1 MSMINTPSDMAFL
14 PEEDVAPIPV
24 AQQRAAVEAGVL
36 SPQQP
41 GLAPEAT
48 EQVTPPVDPY
58 AAKRRYY
65 TASSS
70 VVVENG
76 RRIQVVTDID
86 GNVTRTDIG
95 PADTTGGG
103 EDDDEETT
111 IPAAGREFD
120 EDAFARLG
128 ALLGRIGLQGLTGRV
143 RELVAKGVTD
153 GDAIL
158 FELRGTDEYKKR
170 FAANAKRA
178 AKGLPELAP
187 STYVGLEESYRT
199 LLRGA
204 GLPLGF
210 YDEPSDFEKFIE
222 NDVSASELNTRVQ
235 QGFVMVRDADPEV
248 KRQMQRLYNVGENE
262 LAAYF
267 LDPDRATPILTRQ
280 AQAAKISARAREQAG
295 FTLLAQTAEDLVAR
309 GYSPEEAQT
318 AFERAGQL
326 AGLYQEMGGEEMLT
340 EQQKVGA
347 ALGFDVRAQQ
357 ALERRRAQRV
367 AEFAGGGGFARTTG
381 ATSGTVE
388 TGVGTAQ

>member
-1 MSMINTPSDMAFL
+1 MSMAFL
-14 PEEDVAPIPV
+14 PQEDVATIPV
-24 AQQRAAVEAGVL
+24 AQQQAAVEAGVL
-36 SPQQP
+36 SPEQP

-48 EQVTPPVDPY
+48 QEVVPPVDPY

-65 TASSS
+65 TASSA

-86 GNVTRTDIG
+86 GNVTRTDVG
-95 PADTTGGG
+95 PAETTGGG
-103 EDDDEETT
+103 DDEEDGGSS
-111 IPAAGREFD
+111 IPTPGREFD
-120 EDAFARLG
+120 EDAFSRLG
-128 ALLGRIGLQGLTGRV
+128 SLLGRIGLQGLTARV

-158 FELRGTDEYKKR
+158 FELRGTEEYQKR

-267 LDPDRATPILTRQ
+267 LDPERATPILTRQ
-280 AQAAKISARAREQAG
+280 AQAAQVAARAREQAG
-295 FTLLAQTAEDLVAR
+295 FQLGVTTAEDLIAR
-309 GYSPEEAQT
+309 GYSPSQAQQV
-318 AFERAGQL
+318 FQEVGQL
-326 AGLYQEMGGEEMLT
+326 AGLYSEMTGEQMLT
-340 EQQKVGA
+340 QEQKIGA
-347 ALGFDVRAQQ
+347 AFGFDVQAQQ
-357 ALERRRAQRV
+357 ELERRKRQRI